1 VLAGYGAGDREQ
13 ERAVDTRRPRRVFG
27 EGREPDPRFTL
38 ANERTLLAWLRT
50 ALALVVAGVAVVALS
65 ELVTP
70 AWLVEVIAGA
80 AFLGGAVTA
89 SLGYLQWQRVERA
102 LRRQEPL
109 PTGLGAVVVLG
120 TILAIAL
127 IGAIALVDVIP

>member
-1 VLAGYGAGDREQ
+1 M
-13 ERAVDTRRPRRVFG
+13 DTRRPRRVFG
-27 EGREPDPRFTL
+27 EGQEPDPRFTL

-65 ELVTP
+65 ELITP
-70 AWLVEVIAGA
+70 EWLVEVTAGA

-102 LRRQEPL
+102 LRRREPL
-109 PTGLGAVVVLG
+109 PAGIGAVVVLA
-120 TILAIAL
+120 TILGIAL
-127 IGAIALVDVIP
+127 IGAIALIDVIP

>member
-1 VLAGYGAGDREQ
+1 M
-13 ERAVDTRRPRRVFG
+13 DTRRPRRVFG
-27 EGREPDPRFTL
+27 EGQEPDPRFTL

-70 AWLVEVIAGA
+70 EWLVEVTAGA
-80 AFLGGAVTA
+80 AFLGGALTA
-89 SLGYLQWQRVERA
+89 VLGYVRWQRVERA

-109 PTGLGAVVVLG
+109 PAGVGGVVVLA
-120 TILAIAL
+120 TIIAIAL
-127 IGAIALVDVIP
+127 IGAIALIEVIP

>member
-1 VLAGYGAGDREQ
+1 M
-13 ERAVDTRRPRRVFG
+13 DTRRPRRVFG
-27 EGREPDPRFTL
+27 EGQEPDPRFTL

-65 ELVTP
+65 ELITP
-70 AWLVEVIAGA
+70 EWLVEVTAGA

-102 LRRQEPL
+102 LRRREPL
-109 PTGLGAVVVLG
+109 PAGVGAVVVLA
-120 TILAIAL
+120 TILGIAL
-127 IGAIALVDVIP
+127 IGAIALIDVLS

>member
-1 VLAGYGAGDREQ
+1 
-13 ERAVDTRRPRRVFG
+13 VDTRRPRRVFG
-27 EGREPDPRFTL
+27 EGQEPDPRFTL

-65 ELVTP
+65 ELITP
-70 AWLVEVIAGA
+70 EWLVEVTAGA

-102 LRRQEPL
+102 LRRREPL
-109 PTGLGAVVVLG
+109 PAGIGAVVVLA
-120 TILAIAL
+120 TILGIAL
-127 IGAIALVDVIP
+127 IGAIALIDVIP

>member
-1 VLAGYGAGDREQ
+1 M
-13 ERAVDTRRPRRVFG
+13 DTRRPRRVFG
-27 EGREPDPRFTL
+27 EGQEPDPRFTL

-65 ELVTP
+65 ELITP
-70 AWLVEVIAGA
+70 EWLVEVIAGA

-102 LRRQEPL
+102 LRRREPL
-109 PTGLGAVVVLG
+109 PAGVGTLVVLA
-120 TILAIAL
+120 TILALAL
-127 IGAIALVDVIP
+127 IGAIALIDVIP